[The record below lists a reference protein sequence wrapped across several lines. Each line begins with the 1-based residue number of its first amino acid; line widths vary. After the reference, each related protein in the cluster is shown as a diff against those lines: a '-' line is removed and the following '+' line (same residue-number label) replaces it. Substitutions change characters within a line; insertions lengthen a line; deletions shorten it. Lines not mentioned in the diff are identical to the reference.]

1 MRQCIHER
9 RPCSI
14 LRIYVWSLQVSALVA
29 QLFQMRARMKS
40 MSNMLQGGALPG
52 LEGLEDPFKGG
63 RKVLIS
69 LLFISIQHN
78 LYTVQKLLDKK
89 SYKWKKLKFVFN
101 TCTPLS
107 E

>member
-1 MRQCIHER
+1 MRQCIHESK
-9 RPCSI
+9 PCSI

-52 LEGLEDPFKGG
+52 LEGLEDPLKGG

-69 LLFISIQHN
+69 LLIISIQHN
-78 LYTVQKLLDKK
+78 LYTV
-89 SYKWKKLKFVFN
+89 
-101 TCTPLS
+101 
-107 E
+107 